1 METVGLGFCFED
13 LPVGRQFK
21 TIGRTVTEAD
31 ITNFVNCTG
40 MVEVLFTNLEFLA
53 HESDFNQRLAPAAL
67 VYAFAEGLLVQSTM
81 QHTGLAFLHM
91 ELNVENPVFAG
102 DTIHAECE
110 VVEARLSRS
119 RPRPRPHPHPRRQAG
134 WHPRPDLHTAAH
146 GQMPQRLA
154 RFPNWLARCASVSAK
169 KDGCRCEER
178 VARRSNLVRTSLCG
192 PEIASLRSQ

>member
-1 METVGLGFCFED
+1 METVGLGLYFED

-53 HESDFNQRLAPAAL
+53 HESDIKGRPAPGAL
-67 VYAFAEGLLVQSTM
+67 VYSFAEGLLVQSVM

-91 ELNVENPVFAG
+91 ELSVESPVVAG

-110 VVEARLSRS
+110 IIE
-119 RPRPRPHPHPRRQAG
+119 
-134 WHPRPDLHTAAH
+134 
-146 GQMPQRLA
+146 
-154 RFPNWLARCASVSAK
+154 
-169 KDGCRCEER
+169 
-178 VARRSNLVRTSLCG
+178 ARRSKSRPGRGLVRSRVRVVKQDGSVAATYT
-192 PEIASLRSQ
+192 PLRMVRCRSEG